1 MSRCAGLRSG
11 LACKDSEGLFTGN
24 ETTQKSAE
32 CFSKGGK
39 VREEIGTFN
48 PKKTPTQLSLYTGR
62 LCLTI
67 HQGQNTGEALCTGKH
82 TINCQ
87 KLQGAQSVRSA
98 RV

>member
-48 PKKTPTQLSLYTGR
+48 PKKTPHNSLFTQEGSVSLFTRDRTPVKPSAQGNTQLTARSCREHSL
-62 LCLTI
+62 
-67 HQGQNTGEALCTGKH
+67 
-82 TINCQ
+82 
-87 KLQGAQSVRSA
+87 
-98 RV
+98 

>member
-1 MSRCAGLRSG
+1 MFLKGR
-11 LACKDSEGLFTGN
+11 EGEGGN
-24 ETTQKSAE
+24 WHVQ
-32 CFSKGGK
+32 SKK
-39 VREEIGTFN
+39 N
-48 PKKTPTQLSLYTGR
+48 PTQLSLYTGR